1 MLELARTN
9 NRVDEITEKI
19 NNRFV
24 ERTEFVKQDRII
36 RKFCKDE
43 FCTIA
48 TYKVE
53 IEPALK

>member
-24 ERTEFVKQDRII
+24 ERTEFVK
-36 RKFCKDE
+36 
-43 FCTIA
+43 
-48 TYKVE
+48 
-53 IEPALK
+53 